1 MESEIAL
8 RILLKT
14 IPEVTLK
21 IQFFRI
27 FSKEVL
33 EDFSKESLFQF
44 LEGAVKNIFFL
55 KLLDLLFLGN
65 YWCFFSKV
73 KFQILIASQV
83 TK

>member
-44 LEGAVKNIFFL
+44 LEGAVKNIFF
-55 KLLDLLFLGN
+55 
-65 YWCFFSKV
+65 
-73 KFQILIASQV
+73 
-83 TK
+83 